1 MRSLLV
7 ACNRR
12 FRSVCAA
19 LLLRLWERG
28 APLRFSD
35 GHRETLVALVVGA
48 VLILSGCAGINT
60 FGTAA
65 RPGDTVAL
73 ALGWNLPVNRQN
85 ATVQVT
91 GGTGTYTYAPGDP
104 NVLFLGNLYPDPASR
119 LVIGRE
125 TNQSLGVNAASTG
138 QQLETFV
145 TGNDKDFAQTMLIVN
160 LPATLPVGAATL
172 RVLDQT
178 SAQVGPTISVQVVAG
193 TGVAHPFTGTSG
205 SLTPQIISA
214 LERAPDV
221 KTVRFTGG
229 TVPYAIQLD
238 LTRTPGIGAPWL
250 INPRG
255 DLKSLSWGD
264 DGTRIRVML
273 LPANNVNPTN
283 MAVFKFMVG
292 GALSGLAIDPVSIK
306 AFDSSGNPVS
316 GVTASLL

>member
-1 MRSLLV
+1 MRTNPKYDEEHHMRGQLIPLAVGV
-7 ACNRR
+7 A
-12 FRSVCAA
+12 
-19 LLLRLWERG
+19 
-28 APLRFSD
+28 
-35 GHRETLVALVVGA
+35 
-48 VLILSGCAGINT
+48 LILSACAGINT

-65 RPGDTVAL
+65 RAGDTVAL
-73 ALGWNLPVNRQN
+73 ALGWNLSVNRQN

-91 GGTGTYTYAPGDP
+91 GANTTYTYPPGDA
-104 NVLFLGNLYPDPASR
+104 NVRFLGNVYPDPASR

-145 TGNDKDFAQTMLIVN
+145 TSNDKDYAQTMLIVN
-160 LPATLPVGAATL
+160 LPATLPVGTATL
-172 RVLDQT
+172 RVLDQN
-178 SAQVGPTISVQVVAG
+178 SVQVGPTISVQILPG
-193 TGVAHPFTGTSG
+193 TGAPNTFVGTSG
-205 SLTPQIISA
+205 SLTAQIISA
-214 LERAPDV
+214 MERAPDV
-221 KTVRFTGG
+221 KTVSFTGS

-238 LTRTPGIGAPWL
+238 LTRTPGIGTPWL
-250 INPRG
+250 ISARG

-292 GALSGLAIDPVSIK
+292 GALSGLAIDAASIK